1 MKSLWLTESKIP
13 GKLKWLFLCQLSK
26 WKDATNT
33 SKRFL
38 WLVFKPKHR
47 FGELQESA
55 HLWNNFTCFLVL
67 KMYKHYFC
75 FFICESVK
83 PTVHISKHFST
94 YWERYMQF
102 KTTLLLNWFCSL
114 CKVLHCNFLK
124 GLFPLFSLLSG
135 FLDAASF
142 WSCIFGS
149 NCMELMSIPCQWW
162 LLSRNNG
169 SLTLLPSYLISSLW
183 APRGFFLDSW
193 VDFRLS

>member
-1 MKSLWLTESKIP
+1 MKSLWLVESKIP
-13 GKLKWLFLCQLSK
+13 GKLKSLFLCQLLSK
-26 WKDATNT
+26 WKDTTNI

-38 WLVFKPKHR
+38 WLVFKLKHR
-47 FGELQESA
+47 FWELQESA
-55 HLWNNFTCFLVL
+55 HLWNNFTCFVVL
-67 KMYKHYFC
+67 KKYKHYFW

-83 PTVHISKHFST
+83 PTVHVPKHFST

-102 KTTLLLNWFCSL
+102 KTTFLLNGFCSL
-114 CKVLHCNFLK
+114 RKVLHCNFLK
-124 GLFPLFSLLSG
+124 GLFPLFNLSG

-142 WSCIFGS
+142 WSYVFGW

-162 LLSRNNG
+162 LLTRSDG

-193 VDFRLS
+193 VDFCLW